1 MDEYGVKLLE
11 YIFATEVLILANQLK
26 LEYKAAGKPTDG
38 DFVSLAI
45 KTVNQKSS
53 VIFQAMQQLG

>member
-26 LEYKAAGKPTDG
+26 LEYQAAGKPLEV

-45 KTVNQKSS
+45 KTVNQKSG
-53 VIFQAMQQLG
+53 VIFKAMQQLG